1 MILSRLCS
9 KIKIWN
15 FERVFFAD
23 WRIKRMEETKEDIK
37 KMIDKIDRE
46 DVIAYIKII
55 ISDIYDEVCS
65 YEKN

>member
-1 MILSRLCS
+1 MC
-9 KIKIWN
+9 
-15 FERVFFAD
+15 FAD